1 MLVELVDVAL
11 NGGDAA
17 WLVEKENTDV
27 SKKEGRELDNNIL
40 A

>member
-27 SKKEGRELDNNIL
+27 SKKDRAGTGQ
-40 A
+40 